1 MSSADIINQAKL
13 IIYNLY
19 LSQGMQYI
27 WGMLMTKL
35 WKIGI
40 GFSKYFSNILE
51 TLTET
56 MLKSVWEAPGLPP
69 VE

>member
-1 MSSADIINQAKL
+1 MQNNNQCHGGTNFDFMSSADIINQAKL

-35 WKIGI
+35 
-40 GFSKYFSNILE
+40 
-51 TLTET
+51 
-56 MLKSVWEAPGLPP
+56 
-69 VE
+69 